1 MQFFGEKNIELT
13 HLYIYIFHK
22 PFLAPSIKLLPKNDE
37 LDKEIF
43 FKYPEYQHDMIVETT
58 AAAENYRS
66 FFTVYEMR
74 RKKELVPSGLSCLV
88 FLKSATS

>member
-1 MQFFGEKNIELT
+1 ME
-13 HLYIYIFHK
+13 IYIIYEK

-74 RKKELVPSGLSCLV
+74 RKKELVPSGLSCLSFFAKCYIMKKV
-88 FLKSATS
+88 TKYITHD